1 MRKIHHK
8 IVIFTSLKYFD
19 RKYEYQKRV
28 GNRMS
33 KYFILKFLSFFVFNY
48 I

>member
-19 RKYEYQKRV
+19 KKYEYQKRV

-33 KYFILKFLSFFVFNY
+33 KYFYFKIFKFFCF
-48 I
+48 